1 MSLQERTHIGTCK
14 RCGTIIYAAVS
25 VEIGLCGMCHRF
37 LREIGMPSKLLYYLL
52 SRDGEIDWE
61 RQEMRP

>member
-14 RCGTIIYAAVS
+14 RCGRIIYAAVS

-37 LREIGMPSKLLYYLL
+37 LREIGMPSKVLYYLL
-52 SRDGEIDWE
+52 SRGLPIDWVM
-61 RQEMRP
+61 QETKR